1 MLSTVSP
8 DMLLECLFEGVYFV
22 DKDRQIAYWNAGA
35 ERIAGFSRDEMIG
48 SCCADN
54 LLCHINGEGTELCLS
69 GCPLAATM
77 VDGGQRESRV
87 FLRHKL
93 GHRVP
98 ILVRTSPVRDGEGNI
113 VGAVEV
119 FSDNST
125 SLQIL
130 QEYEKLKKEVYLD
143 QLTGVGNR
151 RYGEMTLV
159 NRLFNLTTNG
169 LPFSVLFMDIDH
181 FKRFNDEYG
190 HRTGDQFLTMV
201 ARSVALCLRRVDVV
215 ARWGGEEFVAI
226 LPGAAGEVLAMVAER
241 MRAVVEK
248 SFVVVNGERVSVTV
262 SIGATVARPD
272 DDLESVVNRADE
284 LMYRS
289 KRGGRNRVTLDQSDQ
304 SDGDQQTR

>member
-22 DKDRQIAYWNAGA
+22 DKERQIAFWNAGA
-35 ERIAGFSRDEMIG
+35 ERIAGFSRAEVIG

-54 LLCHINGEGTELCLS
+54 LLCHISGEGTELCLN

-77 VDGGQRESRV
+77 EDGQQRESRV

-98 ILVRTSPVRDGEGNI
+98 ILVRTSPVRDAEGNV

-119 FSDNST
+119 FSDNS
-125 SLQIL
+125 SSMQIL

-159 NRLFNLTTNG
+159 NRLFNLATNG
-169 LPFSVLFMDIDH
+169 FPFSVLFMDIDH
-181 FKRFNDEYG
+181 FKRFNDEFG
-190 HRTGDQFLTMV
+190 HRTGDQLLTMV
-201 ARSVALCLRRVDVV
+201 ARSVALCLRKVDVV

-241 MRAVVEK
+241 VRAVVEK
-248 SFVVVNGERVSVTV
+248 SFVMVNGERVSVTV
-262 SIGATVARPD
+262 SIGATVARSD
-272 DDLESVVNRADE
+272 DDLESVVHRADE

-289 KRGGRNRVTLDQSDQ
+289 KNGGRNRVTMDWPPQ
-304 SDGDQQTR
+304 